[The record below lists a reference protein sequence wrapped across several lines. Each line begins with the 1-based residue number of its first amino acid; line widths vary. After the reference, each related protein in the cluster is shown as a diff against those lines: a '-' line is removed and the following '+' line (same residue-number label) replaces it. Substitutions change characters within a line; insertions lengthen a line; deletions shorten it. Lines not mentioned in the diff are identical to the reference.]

1 MCRLSDDRYE
11 FIKEEVVHLF
21 EHYSVNCIPING
33 FELAYKLGIRL
44 IPYSTLSKKKRL
56 ASMRISPDGFFLETA
71 TEERIYFNDEKIEEN
86 FARVNMTILHEI
98 AHDVL
103 GHIGLEE
110 YADIEE
116 TEAGFFAKYGA
127 APPPL
132 IHRLLV
138 ITPCAIKDFFCL
150 SEEAA
155 GYAYNYYQ
163 KWLRYGKSY
172 YLPYEERLLQL
183 FPVTA

>member
-11 FIKEEVVHLF
+11 YIKEEIVYMF
-21 EHYSVNCIPING
+21 EHYGVNCIPING

-44 IPYSTLSKKKRL
+44 VPYSTLSKAKRK
-56 ASMRISPDGFFLETA
+56 AAMRISSDGFFLETSN
-71 TEERIYFNDEKIEEN
+71 EERIYFNDEKIEEN

-103 GHIGLEE
+103 GHTGSEE

-116 TEAGFFAKYGA
+116 TEAGFFGKYTA

-132 IHRLLV
+132 VHRLP
-138 ITPCAIKDFFCL
+138 IISPYTIQDAFCL
-150 SEEAA
+150 SESAA
-155 GYAYNYYQ
+155 HYAYIYYQ
-163 KWLRYGKSY
+163 KWLHYGKSC
-172 YLPYEERLLQL
+172 YLPYEVKLLQL

>member
-1 MCRLSDDRYE
+1 MCRLSDERYE

-21 EHYSVNCIPING
+21 EHYGVNCIPING

-44 IPYSTLSKKKRL
+44 ISYLTLSKTKRK
-56 ASMRISPDGFFLETA
+56 AAMRISNDGFFLETVD
-71 TEERIYFNDEKIEEN
+71 EERIYYNDAKADEN
-86 FARVNMTILHEI
+86 FARMNMTILHEI

-103 GHIGLEE
+103 GHTGQEE

-116 TEAGFFAKYGA
+116 TEAGFFSKYAA

-132 IHRLLV
+132 IHRLP
-138 ITPCAIKDFFCL
+138 IISPCTIQDAFGL
-150 SEEAA
+150 SESAA
-155 GYAYNYYQ
+155 YNAYNYYQ
-163 KWLRYGKSY
+163 KWLQYGKSY
-172 YLPYEERLLQL
+172 YLPYEEKLLRL